1 MTENNLNLIRKFLS
15 GEDSPTV
22 KELYLIA
29 VQNAAQS
36 LIEANNNSDYFL
48 SEIQPELINLESVF
62 LAAAKSKL
70 ADLLRFDQHSLF
82 RVVELAMHEAV
93 VGNNPKITLQLS
105 PEEKLIPPSENEIK
119 LAVSSQFA
127 DDSLV
132 KELLQK
138 NIIKFSLEFG
148 K

>member
-1 MTENNLNLIRKFLS
+1 
-15 GEDSPTV
+15 
-22 KELYLIA
+22 
-29 VQNAAQS
+29 
-36 LIEANNNSDYFL
+36 
-48 SEIQPELINLESVF
+48 
-62 LAAAKSKL
+62 
-70 ADLLRFDQHSLF
+70 
-82 RVVELAMHEAV
+82 MHEAV
-93 VGNNPKITLQLS
+93 IGNNPKITLKLS

-127 DDSLV
+127 DNSLV